1 MSGIHSFQDLEVW
14 KRSVDLTEAV
24 YRQSGEW
31 PKEEKFGLTQQLRR
45 AAASVA
51 ANIAEGAERNGTREF
66 LHFLGIA
73 KGSLAEARTFLVLA
87 GRLNYLDETALR
99 DLQRQS
105 EDISRMLAG
114 LTKSLQAK
122 LLDNRPLTTDQ

>member
-24 YRQSGEW
+24 YRQSGGW

-122 LLDNRPLTTDQ
+122 LLDNRPLTTDH

>member
-24 YRQSGEW
+24 YRQSGGW

-45 AAASVA
+45 AAPSVA

-87 GRLNYLDETALR
+87 GRLNYLDETAFR

-122 LLDNRPLTTDQ
+122 LLDNRPLTTDH

>member
-122 LLDNRPLTTDQ
+122 LLDNRPLTTDH